1 MITEPYKRA
10 NRPDYATPFCNY
22 WQSPIGMI
30 EILASDAGLLA
41 INSVE
46 EKTQRG
52 ETNAHINLAIQQ
64 LEEYFNRQRK
74 TFDLPLVFD
83 GGTEFQQQVWKH
95 INNIPYGK
103 TISYGS
109 IALLMGDM
117 KKVRAVAASTGAN
130 FFGIVI
136 PCHRVIGADGSLTG
150 YAGGLA
156 RKRALLSLEGV
167 LPPLLEL

>member
-10 NRPDYATPFCNY
+10 NRPNYAAPYCDYFA
-22 WQSPIGMI
+22 SPIGLI
-30 EILASDAGLLA
+30 EILASDVGLLA
-41 INSVE
+41 INSLE
-46 EKTQRG
+46 EKMQRVNS
-52 ETNAHINLAIQQ
+52 NAHIELAVQQ
-64 LEEYFNRQRK
+64 LEEYFNWER
-74 TFDLPLVFD
+74 TVFNLPLIFD
-83 GGTEFQQQVWKH
+83 GGTPFQQQVWKR
-95 INNIPYGK
+95 INEIPFGK
-103 TISYGS
+103 TVSYGS
-109 IALLMGDM
+109 IAVSMGDM

-156 RKRALLSLEGV
+156 RKKALLTFEGV